1 MKDFLFGFTY
11 PFRSLR
17 FFFAH
22 PKLIT
27 YSITP
32 IAINLV
38 IYGSVFFFT
47 YKWLLGS
54 MSGWLGID
62 ETAAGFW
69 MQFLHTA
76 LLIIAFLLLLFI
88 CYLLFITVGNL
99 ITAPFNEEIS
109 QRVEE
114 IVTNGAVGHKM
125 GFWEDA
131 YISIKGE
138 AEKIVFYLVILF
150 LIFLLNLVPAVGNVL
165 SAIIGTVFS
174 FFYNALDFLDFPMT
188 RRKMKFKQKLAVTK
202 SGKLLTYGFGAAAFL
217 MMFLP
222 IVNVFMKPILVVAG
236 TSLYYEKDYHKFLTP
251 EIINE
256 RT

>member
-11 PFRSLR
+11 PFRSLT
-17 FFFAH
+17 FFFSH

-27 YSITP
+27 YSIAP
-32 IAINLV
+32 ILINMV
-38 IYGSVFFFT
+38 IYGCVFFFT

-54 MSGWLGID
+54 IDKWIGID
-62 ETAAGFW
+62 TASGFW
-69 MQFLHTA
+69 AGFLHTV

-99 ITAPFNEEIS
+99 VTAPFNEEIS

-114 IVTNGAVGHKM
+114 IVTNDAVGHKM

-131 YISIKGE
+131 YVSIKGE
-138 AEKIVFYLVILF
+138 AEKIVFYLVVLF

-165 SAIIGTVFS
+165 SAILGTVFS

-188 RRKMKFKQKLAVTK
+188 RKKMKFKQKLAVTR

-236 TSLYYEKDYHKFLTP
+236 TSLYYERDFHKL
-251 EIINE
+251 
-256 RT
+256 

>member
-11 PFRSLR
+11 PFRSIK
-17 FFFAH
+17 FFFSH

-27 YSITP
+27 YSLTP
-32 IAINLV
+32 VVINII

-47 YKWLLGS
+47 YRWLLGS
-54 MSGWLGID
+54 TSKWLGID
-62 ETAAGFW
+62 ESGTGFW
-69 MQFLHTA
+69 LGFIHTM
-76 LLIIAFLLLLFI
+76 LLIIGFLLLLLI

-99 ITAPFNEEIS
+99 VTAPFNEEIS

-114 IVTNGAVGHKM
+114 IVTNGTVKHKM

-138 AEKIVFYLVILF
+138 AEKIVFYLVVLF
-150 LIFLLNLVPAVGNVL
+150 LVLLLNLVPVVGSVV

-188 RRKMKFKQKLAVTK
+188 RRKMKFKQKLKVTQ
-202 SGKLLTYGFGAAAFL
+202 SGKMVTYGFGAAAFL
-217 MMFLP
+217 LMFLP
-222 IVNVFMKPILVVAG
+222 VVNIFMKPILVVSG
-236 TSLYYEKDYHKFLTP
+236 TSLYYEKDYHK
-251 EIINE
+251 IN
-256 RT
+256 